1 MPPCEAAIYRDSDT
15 VHSWRPAH
23 NLRPANPPSRSARTT
38 ADAGAIRC
46 RDRSADST
54 PASAG
59 CAANWCPRASSAAA
73 AQRTDPTA
81 VAHRDDRRASTRP
94 IGAGDAT
101 SSIKPHLHAK
111 AFGVVRHRLLSRK
124 QGKLPMSPA
133 RFVERFDLMT
143 PCFALAI
150 IDLTQIQKRPLH
162 HPTARTAPAFD
173 NAPVTVFLAVLPSPC
188 ESQVHGPRFY
198 AQTKSP
204 KEGRSSLH
212 AFPPHR
218 PLKRFRFRRRN
229 SKIGAPVGKVGL
241 EAPTRGQTG

>member
-1 MPPCEAAIYRDSDT
+1 MTGE
-15 VHSWRPAH
+15 PARAP
-23 NLRPANPPSRSARTT
+23 LAR
-38 ADAGAIRC
+38 AMQLH
-46 RDRSADST
+46 
-54 PASAG
+54 P
-59 CAANWCPRASSAAA
+59 
-73 AQRTDPTA
+73 
-81 VAHRDDRRASTRP
+81 
-94 IGAGDAT
+94 
-101 SSIKPHLHAK
+101 IKPHLHAK
-111 AFGVVRHRLLSRK
+111 ALGVIRHRLLGWK

-143 PCFALAI
+143 PRFALAV

-218 PLKRFRFRRRN
+218 PLKRFSFRRRN
-229 SKIGAPVGKVGL
+229 SKIGAPVGRGRSASYP
-241 EAPTRGQTG
+241 APPARIRTCTFMHTALTSGA